1 MNLKTELRPLI
12 LIALVAFVV
21 FANSLGG
28 DFVYDDT
35 RQILRNPLI
44 QDSNLYGKALASDVW
59 AFKGDGNVA
68 ASNYFRPTFVAWLI
82 LNFKI
87 FGASPFG
94 WHLTNLL
101 LHIGVCILG
110 FVLLRRWKISQNA
123 AFAIAL
129 IFAVHP
135 VHTESVAW
143 ISGSPDLLFAA
154 AFLGSLIFA
163 DKWTADRKLFNLIF
177 AVVLYAVA
185 LGAKEIA
192 LLCIPI
198 YFLIFGQRQSTSE
211 TAEKSP
217 GFLNS
222 PLNSTAIFAVA
233 AAAFFV
239 LRWSILGKITLPV
252 EDAPNFSNAIFSVPS
267 VFVFYLKQTFFPL
280 TLGVNYPLRPV
291 VEIGLTNFFL
301 PLVISLAV
309 VAALWFACR
318 KSFLRQI
325 GVCLF
330 LLPLLPV
337 LNVASFPFDQIVH
350 DRYLY
355 LPLFGI
361 LIIVFSLLDE
371 FFKQK
376 FAGKS
381 DTFLLGLAIILAIP
395 LGLQTFFY
403 NQTWK
408 NNLALWSH
416 NAKIDTTSAFTFVNY
431 GAELSSAG
439 RYAEAVEAYNRSI
452 ENRPTALGFMGRARN
467 LMALKRND
475 EAIADLFNV
484 INMAPES
491 LNAYT
496 LYQTYETLALIFSST
511 GDFAKAE
518 TNLREARRRLPI
530 YSAALSEKLA
540 VVLYQKGDK
549 MSALAELE
557 SAKEQAR
564 TELLPESKTVLLR
577 LGMLYAEMGRKAEAK
592 AVLQEY
598 LKLTANLKDNVS
610 TSDRRQAANL
620 LQNLQ

>member
-1 MNLKTELRPLI
+1 MNLKTELRPMI

-44 QDSNLYGKALASDVW
+44 QDSNLYGKALTSDVW
-59 AFKGDGNVA
+59 AFKGDGSVA

-82 LNFKI
+82 LNFKV
-87 FGASPFG
+87 FGTSPFG

-101 LHIGVCILG
+101 LHIGVCLLA
-110 FVLLRRWKISQNA
+110 FLLLRRWNVSQNA
-123 AFAIAL
+123 AFAVAL

-163 DKWTADRKLFNLIF
+163 DKWTFDRKPLDIILSVAF
-177 AVVLYAVA
+177 YALA

-192 LLCIPI
+192 LLCLPI
-198 YFLIFGQRQSTSE
+198 YFLIFRERLKNAENAQKSGQFLS
-211 TAEKSP
+211 SP
-217 GFLNS
+217 F
-222 PLNSTAIFAVA
+222 NSTAIFAVV
-233 AAAFFV
+233 AAAFFAI
-239 LRWSILGKITLPV
+239 RWSVLGKITLPV
-252 EDAPNFSNAIFSVPS
+252 EDAPNFTSAVLSVPP
-267 VFVFYLKQTFFPL
+267 VFVFYLKQIFFPL

-291 VEIGLTNFFL
+291 TEIGLTNFFL
-301 PLVISLAV
+301 PLAISAAV
-309 VAALWFACR
+309 FAALLLACR

-325 GVCLF
+325 GAALF

-355 LPLFGI
+355 LPLFGL
-361 LIIVFSLLDE
+361 LIVVFSLLDE
-371 FFKQK
+371 FFKPK

-381 DTFLLGLAIILAIP
+381 ETFLVALGIILAIP
-395 LGLQTFFY
+395 LSLQTFFY
-403 NQTWK
+403 NQVWK

-416 NAKIDTTSAFTFVNY
+416 NARIDTASATTFVNY
-431 GAELSSAG
+431 AAELSGAG
-439 RYAEAVEAYNRSI
+439 RYAEAVEAYNRSL
-452 ENRPTALGFMGRARN
+452 ENRPTALAYMGRARN

-475 EAIADLFNV
+475 EAIRDLETA
-484 INMAPES
+484 INLPPDS

-496 LYQTYETLALIFSST
+496 LYQSFETLALIYTSI

-518 TNLREARRRLPI
+518 ANLREARRRLPI

-549 MSALAELE
+549 TAALAELE
-557 SAKEQAR
+557 AAQKQAR
-564 TELLPESKTVLLR
+564 TELLPESKAVLLR
-577 LGMLYAEMGRKAEAK
+577 LGMLYAELNRKAEAK
-592 AVLQEY
+592 AVLQDY
-598 LKLTANLKDNVS
+598 LTLTANLKDNVS
-610 TSDRRQAANL
+610 LADRRQAANL
-620 LQNLQ
+620 LRSLQ